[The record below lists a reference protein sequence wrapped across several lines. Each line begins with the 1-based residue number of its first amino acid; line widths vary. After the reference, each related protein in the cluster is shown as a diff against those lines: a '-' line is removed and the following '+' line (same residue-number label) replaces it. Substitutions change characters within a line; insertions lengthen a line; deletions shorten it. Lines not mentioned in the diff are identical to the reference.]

1 MKEENNFS
9 GNYGTYKA
17 VATNIV
23 YTAKWILE
31 HCSKTLKQYEPTLTV
46 EQYTLLTILRIRC
59 PYSVSP
65 TQCQEPPSIHYLK
78 ENMLDSN
85 SDVSRL
91 VEKLRR
97 KGWVV
102 RNNNETDRRVANV
115 CLTKKGHELLLRL
128 DTEDKRWPEV
138 LMGIPEHEA
147 EKLNEIL
154 GKISVKTPLHS
165 HAIPAYDR

>member
-1 MKEENNFS
+1 MNEEMKLTGKQS
-9 GNYGTYKA
+9 TYKT

-46 EQYTLLTILRIRC
+46 EQYTLLMILRTRC

-102 RNNNETDRRVANV
+102 RNDNETDRRVANV

-128 DTEDKRWPEV
+128 DAEAKRWPEV

-154 GKISVKTPLHS
+154 GKLSVKTPPVS
-165 HAIPAYDR
+165 HAINAYDK